1 MQTRI
6 ENGAGPRFTGL
17 GVWNVY
23 FIIAFALA
31 AFGYIELNLL
41 GNALLMAWLLLPVG
55 PKWLRILR
63 GTLGVAAAAVLL
75 YSESWLPGVDSILA
89 NKGGI
94 AGFSLLYMAEFAL
107 DFINVKMVGWGLL
120 VFLGYFLVRRYVRV
134 TFFTIVYFLGAVTMP
149 WVQSILPER
158 APVVTADAGG
168 QTNEAAAPAKTG
180 KADAK
185 AVGEWY
191 DAFLAYEHDRRAR
204 FPNGLSEKD
213 TPFDILLLSICSVS
227 NDDLA
232 VSQLDQHPLFKEFN
246 IRFDSF
252 NAATAYSGPAL
263 LRLLNGACGQP
274 SHSELYGERRPEC
287 EIMMRLGTL
296 GYSQRL
302 LMDHSGEYDN
312 FLQSMRDKAGVT
324 ATLDNAKYPTRYMGF
339 DDEEIADSLAVLR
352 HWQRTQVKSKAGRT
366 ATLINF
372 IALHDGNR
380 LPGRGRAE
388 PFKPRAQEMFDNI
401 RTFLRELERSGR
413 KTMVVIVPEHGAA
426 VRGDKIQVPRLRDI
440 PTMRISRVPVMVK
453 FVGLKGMPNEPI
465 HVTGNTSYLALTS
478 LIGKTLETDYF
489 SKDGGTVPLEQL
501 VHDLP
506 QTNPVS
512 ENGTVQT
519 LEYQGRE
526 YFRQGPRTP
535 VCVPGLLPPD
545 SPFRLMRNAC
555 SDCSR
560 S

>member
-31 AFGYIELNLL
+31 AFGYIELNFL

-287 EIMMRLGTL
+287 EIMTRLGTL

-312 FLQSMRDKAGVT
+312 FLLSMRDKAGVT

-526 YFRQGPRTP
+526 YFRQNGGEWKPY
-535 VCVPGLLPPD
+535 GG
-545 SPFRLMRNAC
+545 
-555 SDCSR
+555 
-560 S
+560 

>member
-287 EIMMRLGTL
+287 EIMTRLGTL

-352 HWQRTQVKSKAGRT
+352 HWQRTQVRSKAGRT

-526 YFRQGPRTP
+526 YFRQNGGEWKPY
-535 VCVPGLLPPD
+535 GG
-545 SPFRLMRNAC
+545 
-555 SDCSR
+555 
-560 S
+560 

>member
-41 GNALLMAWLLLPVG
+41 GNALLMVWLLLPVG

-63 GTLGVAAAAVLL
+63 GTLGVAGAAVLL

-287 EIMMRLGTL
+287 EIMTRLGTL

-380 LPGRGRAE
+380 RPGRGRAE

-526 YFRQGPRTP
+526 YFRQNGGEWKPY
-535 VCVPGLLPPD
+535 GG
-545 SPFRLMRNAC
+545 
-555 SDCSR
+555 
-560 S
+560 

>member
-94 AGFSLLYMAEFAL
+94 AGFSLLYMAEFEL

-287 EIMMRLGTL
+287 EIMTRLGTL

-526 YFRQGPRTP
+526 YFRQNGGEWKPY
-535 VCVPGLLPPD
+535 GG
-545 SPFRLMRNAC
+545 
-555 SDCSR
+555 
-560 S
+560 

>member
-31 AFGYIELNLL
+31 AFGYIGLNLL

-287 EIMMRLGTL
+287 EIMTRLGTL

-526 YFRQGPRTP
+526 YFRQNGGEWKPY
-535 VCVPGLLPPD
+535 GG
-545 SPFRLMRNAC
+545 
-555 SDCSR
+555 
-560 S
+560 

>member
-168 QTNEAAAPAKTG
+168 QTNEVAAPAKTG

-204 FPNGLSEKD
+204 FPNGFSEKD

-263 LRLLNGACGQP
+263 QRLLNGACGQP

-287 EIMMRLGTL
+287 EIMTRLGTL

-526 YFRQGPRTP
+526 YFRQNGGEWKPY
-535 VCVPGLLPPD
+535 GG
-545 SPFRLMRNAC
+545 
-555 SDCSR
+555 
-560 S
+560 

>member
-287 EIMMRLGTL
+287 EIMTRLGTL

-380 LPGRGRAE
+380 LPGRGRAA
-388 PFKPRAQEMFDNI
+388 PFKPRAQELFDNI

-526 YFRQGPRTP
+526 YFR
-535 VCVPGLLPPD
+535 
-545 SPFRLMRNAC
+545 RNGGEWKPYGG
-555 SDCSR
+555 
-560 S
+560 

>member
-232 VSQLDQHPLFKEFN
+232 VSQLDQHPLFKELN

-287 EIMMRLGTL
+287 EIMTRLGTL

-526 YFRQGPRTP
+526 YFRQNGGEWKPY
-535 VCVPGLLPPD
+535 GG
-545 SPFRLMRNAC
+545 
-555 SDCSR
+555 
-560 S
+560 

>member
-287 EIMMRLGTL
+287 EIMTRLGTL

-312 FLQSMRDKAGVT
+312 FLQSMCDKAGVT

-526 YFRQGPRTP
+526 YFRQNGGEWKPY
-535 VCVPGLLPPD
+535 GG
-545 SPFRLMRNAC
+545 
-555 SDCSR
+555 
-560 S
+560 

>member
-41 GNALLMAWLLLPVG
+41 GNALLMAWLLLPVD

-287 EIMMRLGTL
+287 EIMTRLGTL

-526 YFRQGPRTP
+526 YFRQNGGEWKPY
-535 VCVPGLLPPD
+535 GG
-545 SPFRLMRNAC
+545 
-555 SDCSR
+555 
-560 S
+560 

>member
-274 SHSELYGERRPEC
+274 SHSERYGERRPEC
-287 EIMMRLGTL
+287 EIMTRLGTL

-526 YFRQGPRTP
+526 YFRQNGGEWKPY
-535 VCVPGLLPPD
+535 GG
-545 SPFRLMRNAC
+545 
-555 SDCSR
+555 
-560 S
+560 

>member
-158 APVVTADAGG
+158 ALVVTADAGG

-287 EIMMRLGTL
+287 EIMTRLGTL

-526 YFRQGPRTP
+526 YFRQNGGEWKPY
-535 VCVPGLLPPD
+535 GG
-545 SPFRLMRNAC
+545 
-555 SDCSR
+555 
-560 S
+560 

>member
-287 EIMMRLGTL
+287 EIMTRLGTL

-339 DDEEIADSLAVLR
+339 DDEEIAGSLAVLR

-526 YFRQGPRTP
+526 YFRQNGGEWKPY
-535 VCVPGLLPPD
+535 GG
-545 SPFRLMRNAC
+545 
-555 SDCSR
+555 
-560 S
+560 

>member
-6 ENGAGPRFTGL
+6 ENGAGPHFTGL

-287 EIMMRLGTL
+287 EIMTRLGTL

-526 YFRQGPRTP
+526 YFRQSGGEWKPY
-535 VCVPGLLPPD
+535 GG
-545 SPFRLMRNAC
+545 
-555 SDCSR
+555 
-560 S
+560 

>member
-1 MQTRI
+1 M
-6 ENGAGPRFTGL
+6 
-17 GVWNVY
+17 
-23 FIIAFALA
+23 
-31 AFGYIELNLL
+31 
-41 GNALLMAWLLLPVG
+41 
-55 PKWLRILR
+55 
-63 GTLGVAAAAVLL
+63 
-75 YSESWLPGVDSILA
+75 
-89 NKGGI
+89 
-94 AGFSLLYMAEFAL
+94 
-107 DFINVKMVGWGLL
+107 
-120 VFLGYFLVRRYVRV
+120 
-134 TFFTIVYFLGAVTMP
+134 
-149 WVQSILPER
+149 
-158 APVVTADAGG
+158 
-168 QTNEAAAPAKTG
+168 
-180 KADAK
+180 
-185 AVGEWY
+185 GEWY

-287 EIMMRLGTL
+287 EIMTRLGTL

-526 YFRQGPRTP
+526 YFRQNGGEWKPY
-535 VCVPGLLPPD
+535 GG
-545 SPFRLMRNAC
+545 
-555 SDCSR
+555 
-560 S
+560 

>member
-158 APVVTADAGG
+158 APIVTADAGG

-287 EIMMRLGTL
+287 EIMTRLGTL

-526 YFRQGPRTP
+526 YFRQNGGEWKPY
-535 VCVPGLLPPD
+535 GG
-545 SPFRLMRNAC
+545 
-555 SDCSR
+555 
-560 S
+560 

>member
-191 DAFLAYEHDRRAR
+191 DAFLAYEHDRRSR

-287 EIMMRLGTL
+287 EIMTRLGTL

-526 YFRQGPRTP
+526 YFRQNGGEWKPY
-535 VCVPGLLPPD
+535 GG
-545 SPFRLMRNAC
+545 
-555 SDCSR
+555 
-560 S
+560 

>member
-287 EIMMRLGTL
+287 ELMTRLGTL

-526 YFRQGPRTP
+526 YFRQNGGEWKPY
-535 VCVPGLLPPD
+535 GG
-545 SPFRLMRNAC
+545 
-555 SDCSR
+555 
-560 S
+560 

>member
-107 DFINVKMVGWGLL
+107 DFINVMVGWGLL

-287 EIMMRLGTL
+287 EIMTRLGTL

-526 YFRQGPRTP
+526 YFRQNGGEGKPY
-535 VCVPGLLPPD
+535 GG
-545 SPFRLMRNAC
+545 
-555 SDCSR
+555 
-560 S
+560 

>member
-191 DAFLAYEHDRRAR
+191 DAFLAYEHERRAR

-287 EIMMRLGTL
+287 EIMTRLGTL

-526 YFRQGPRTP
+526 YFRQNGGEWKPY
-535 VCVPGLLPPD
+535 GG
-545 SPFRLMRNAC
+545 
-555 SDCSR
+555 
-560 S
+560 

>member
-168 QTNEAAAPAKTG
+168 QTSEAAAPAKTG

-287 EIMMRLGTL
+287 EIMTRLGTL

-453 FVGLKGMPNEPI
+453 FVGLKGMPSEPI

-489 SKDGGTVPLEQL
+489 SKDGGTIPLEQL

-526 YFRQGPRTP
+526 YFRQNGGEWKPY
-535 VCVPGLLPPD
+535 GG
-545 SPFRLMRNAC
+545 
-555 SDCSR
+555 
-560 S
+560 

>member
-227 NDDLA
+227 NDDLV

-287 EIMMRLGTL
+287 EIMTRLGTL

-526 YFRQGPRTP
+526 YFRQNGGEWKPY
-535 VCVPGLLPPD
+535 GG
-545 SPFRLMRNAC
+545 
-555 SDCSR
+555 
-560 S
+560 

>member
-252 NAATAYSGPAL
+252 NAATVYSGPAL

-287 EIMMRLGTL
+287 EIMTRLGTL

-526 YFRQGPRTP
+526 YFRQNGGEWKPY
-535 VCVPGLLPPD
+535 GG
-545 SPFRLMRNAC
+545 
-555 SDCSR
+555 
-560 S
+560 

>member
-75 YSESWLPGVDSILA
+75 YSESWLPGGDSILA

-287 EIMMRLGTL
+287 EIMTRLGTL

-526 YFRQGPRTP
+526 YFRQNGGEWKPY
-535 VCVPGLLPPD
+535 GG
-545 SPFRLMRNAC
+545 
-555 SDCSR
+555 
-560 S
+560 

>member
-6 ENGAGPRFTGL
+6 ENGAGPHFTGL

-180 KADAK
+180 KTDAK

-287 EIMMRLGTL
+287 EIMTRLGTL

-453 FVGLKGMPNEPI
+453 FVGPKGMPNEPI

-489 SKDGGTVPLEQL
+489 AKDGGTVPLEQL

-526 YFRQGPRTP
+526 YFRQNGGEWKPY
-535 VCVPGLLPPD
+535 GG
-545 SPFRLMRNAC
+545 
-555 SDCSR
+555 
-560 S
+560 

>member
-287 EIMMRLGTL
+287 EIMTRLGTL
-296 GYSQRL
+296 GYLQRL

-526 YFRQGPRTP
+526 YFRQNGGEWKPY
-535 VCVPGLLPPD
+535 GG
-545 SPFRLMRNAC
+545 
-555 SDCSR
+555 
-560 S
+560 

>member
-246 IRFDSF
+246 IRFDAF

-287 EIMMRLGTL
+287 EIMTRLGTL

-526 YFRQGPRTP
+526 YFRQNGGEWKPY
-535 VCVPGLLPPD
+535 GG
-545 SPFRLMRNAC
+545 
-555 SDCSR
+555 
-560 S
+560 

>member
-168 QTNEAAAPAKTG
+168 QTNKAAAPAKTG

-287 EIMMRLGTL
+287 EIMTRLGTL

-526 YFRQGPRTP
+526 YFRQNGGEWKPY
-535 VCVPGLLPPD
+535 GG
-545 SPFRLMRNAC
+545 
-555 SDCSR
+555 
-560 S
+560 

>member
-246 IRFDSF
+246 IRFDLF

-287 EIMMRLGTL
+287 EIMTRLGTL

-526 YFRQGPRTP
+526 YFRQNGGEWKPY
-535 VCVPGLLPPD
+535 GG
-545 SPFRLMRNAC
+545 
-555 SDCSR
+555 
-560 S
+560 

>member
-31 AFGYIELNLL
+31 AFGHIELNLL

-287 EIMMRLGTL
+287 EIMTRLGTL

-526 YFRQGPRTP
+526 YFRQNGGEWKPY
-535 VCVPGLLPPD
+535 GG
-545 SPFRLMRNAC
+545 
-555 SDCSR
+555 
-560 S
+560 

>member
-287 EIMMRLGTL
+287 EIMTRLGTL

-519 LEYQGRE
+519 FEYQGRE
-526 YFRQGPRTP
+526 YFRQNGGEWKPY
-535 VCVPGLLPPD
+535 GG
-545 SPFRLMRNAC
+545 
-555 SDCSR
+555 
-560 S
+560 

>member
-213 TPFDILLLSICSVS
+213 TLFDILLLSICSVS

-287 EIMMRLGTL
+287 EIMTRLGTL

-526 YFRQGPRTP
+526 YFRQNGGEWKPY
-535 VCVPGLLPPD
+535 GG
-545 SPFRLMRNAC
+545 
-555 SDCSR
+555 
-560 S
+560 

>member
-23 FIIAFALA
+23 FIIAFAFA

-287 EIMMRLGTL
+287 EIMTRLGTL

-526 YFRQGPRTP
+526 YFRQNGGEWKPY
-535 VCVPGLLPPD
+535 GG
-545 SPFRLMRNAC
+545 
-555 SDCSR
+555 
-560 S
+560 

>member
-31 AFGYIELNLL
+31 AFCYIELNLL

-287 EIMMRLGTL
+287 EIMTRLGTL

-526 YFRQGPRTP
+526 YFRQNGGEWKPY
-535 VCVPGLLPPD
+535 GG
-545 SPFRLMRNAC
+545 
-555 SDCSR
+555 
-560 S
+560 